1 MVIYMVRKTDDI
13 QQLKVLL
20 EIQFKSIE
28 RQLKEY
34 DRNILKILKK
44 LNTQKKYSNMN
55 QYTEDVEIKVRSYM
69 DGDVRV

>member
-1 MVIYMVRKTDDI
+1 MDIYMVRKTDDI

-28 RQLKEY
+28 KQLKEY
-34 DRNILKILKK
+34 DRNILKVLKK

-69 DGDVRV
+69 DGDMRV

>member
-13 QQLKVLL
+13 QQLKILL

-28 RQLKEY
+28 KQLKEY
-34 DRNILKILKK
+34 DRNILKILRK

-55 QYTEDVEIKVRSYM
+55 QYSEDVEIKVRSYM
-69 DGDVRV
+69 DGDMRV

>member
-28 RQLKEY
+28 KQLKEY

-69 DGDVRV
+69 DGDIRV

>member
-13 QQLKVLL
+13 EQLKVLL

-28 RQLKEY
+28 KQLKEY
-34 DRNILKILKK
+34 DRNILKVLKK

-55 QYTEDVEIKVRSYM
+55 QYSEDVEIKVRSYM
-69 DGDVRV
+69 DGDMRV

>member
-1 MVIYMVRKTDDI
+1 MVRKTDDI

-28 RQLKEY
+28 KQLKEY
-34 DRNILKILKK
+34 DRNILKVLKK

-69 DGDVRV
+69 DGDMRV

>member
-1 MVIYMVRKTDDI
+1 MVRKTDDI

-28 RQLKEY
+28 KQLKEY

>member
-13 QQLKVLL
+13 QQLKILL

-28 RQLKEY
+28 KQLKEY
-34 DRNILKILKK
+34 DRNILKILRK

-55 QYTEDVEIKVRSYM
+55 QYSEDVEIMVRSYM
-69 DGDVRV
+69 DGDMRV

>member
-28 RQLKEY
+28 KQLKEY
-34 DRNILKILKK
+34 DRNILKILRK

-55 QYTEDVEIKVRSYM
+55 QYSEDVEIKVRSYM
-69 DGDVRV
+69 DGDMRV